1 MSDTEGSRQQ
11 SQPFGQQQVNEL
23 FALLSDFN
31 PVTSGAKAVDQARR
45 TVESLIAA
53 MELFVQS
60 MDNMNQVASR
70 VNRLLDDIEGQMRQV
85 MPHVNGALG
94 AVNRLADL
102 SGALTEL
109 SKRLGPLMAFIP
121 QDKRPKD
128 TTSPP
133 DTGQSQA

>member
-1 MSDTEGSRQQ
+1 MSSNESNNQNNGA
-11 SQPFGQQQVNEL
+11 FGQQQVNDL

-31 PVTSGAKAVDQARR
+31 PVTTGAKAVDQAKR
-45 TVESLIAA
+45 TVESLISA

-70 VNRLLDDIEGQMRQV
+70 VNRLLDDIEGPMRQV

-94 AVNRLADL
+94 AVNKLAEV

-109 SKRLGPLMAFIP
+109 SKRLGPLMAFMP
-121 QDKRPKD
+121 QTSKPKD
-128 TTSPP
+128 PTTPTTLEAS
-133 DTGQSQA
+133 

>member
-1 MSDTEGSRQQ
+1 MSSNESNNHSTGA
-11 SQPFGQQQVNEL
+11 FGQQQVNDL

-31 PVTSGAKAVDQARR
+31 PVTSGAKAVDQAKR
-45 TVESLIAA
+45 TVESLISA

-70 VNRLLDDIEGQMRQV
+70 VNRLLDDIEGPMRQV

-94 AVNRLADL
+94 AVNKLAEM

-109 SKRLGPLMAFIP
+109 SKRLGPLMAFMP
-121 QDKRPKD
+121 QASKPKESA
-128 TTSPP
+128 TPTAPEVS
-133 DTGQSQA
+133 

>member
-1 MSDTEGSRQQ
+1 MTDNEANSNSTNV
-11 SQPFGQQQVNEL
+11 FGQQQVNDL

-45 TVESLIAA
+45 TVESLISA

-70 VNRLLDDIEGQMRQV
+70 VNRLLDDIEGPMRQV

-94 AVNRLADL
+94 AVNKLADM

-109 SKRLGPLMAFIP
+109 SKRLGPLMAFMP
-121 QDKRPKD
+121 QGSKQKD
-128 TTSPP
+128 SP
-133 DTGQSQA
+133 TQAPPEAN